1 MLLLRNY
8 CQKSLRVK
16 FCNFTKFFLFFCLQ
30 VISSLQESLESNIYT
45 ADNVILSATHTHSG
59 PAGYMQYVL
68 FEVTSLGFIPQ
79 TFDALVDGITRVSV
93 TQCGKLKKDSR
104 QKRLKFQSIL
114 IAHNNMKPA
123 ILYYNEGEIH
133 DANINRSPTSYL
145 VNPPE
150 EVAK

>member
-1 MLLLRNY
+1 M
-8 CQKSLRVK
+8 K
-16 FCNFTKFFLFFCLQ
+16 FCNFTNFSYFFSLQ

-93 TQCGKLKKDSR
+93 TQCEK
-104 QKRLKFQSIL
+104 
-114 IAHNNMKPA
+114 
-123 ILYYNEGEIH
+123 
-133 DANINRSPTSYL
+133 
-145 VNPPE
+145 
-150 EVAK
+150 